1 MDTAI
6 EAAGAHALGFPGG
19 YHVASEMQGWLTTWR
34 GNGRQ
39 LPAAAAAY
47 IERLAVGLVEGKELE
62 KQGVP
67 LARAAVLTL
76 SVLSGSVKPLNAA
89 IASDARSGQ
98 QPLLPGSGV
107 ASIED
112 WMWLRCS
119 VAHSQHEEGA
129 CSVFSGPASFLLL
142 LPTCLLVHSP

>member
-6 EAAGAHALGFPGG
+6 EAAGTQALGFPGG
-19 YHVASEMQGWLTTWR
+19 YHVASELQGWLTSWNT
-34 GNGRQ
+34 NSRQ
-39 LPAAAAAY
+39 LPATTAAE

-67 LARAAVLTL
+67 LARAAVLVL
-76 SVLSGSVKPLNAA
+76 CVLSGSVKPLNAA
-89 IASDARSGQ
+89 IASDVRSGQ
-98 QPLLPGSGV
+98 QALLPGSGV

-119 VAHSQHEEGA
+119 VAHSQHDEGA
-129 CSVFSGPASFLLL
+129 RFLG
-142 LPTCLLVHSP
+142 